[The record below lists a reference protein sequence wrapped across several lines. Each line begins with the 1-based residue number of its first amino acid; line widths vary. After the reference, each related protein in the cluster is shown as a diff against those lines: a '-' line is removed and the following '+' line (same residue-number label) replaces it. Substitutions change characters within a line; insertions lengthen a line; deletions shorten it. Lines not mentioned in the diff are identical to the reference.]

1 MKEGGGARS
10 GEGRQQWRS
19 LAALSA
25 RGITAK
31 WPTQSCF
38 FLFLLPLFPILIS
51 SHVSAALYTWK
62 WAASSGG
69 ACKGLK
75 VAERWGVTAS
85 AASLPS
91 TAPVSSLLPV
101 GIGLIGGVDTSMEM
115 SSLCLMKWVKG
126 MHFFLL
132 QFYLQIFTAPFW
144 FCSSIPRMPA
154 LWTLRDFITCYSHPS
169 ICTPCVLLIFPRQT
183 WLPVV
188 ASHGILLLLDLILFL
203 RIRHQ

>member
-62 WAASSGG
+62 WAASNGG

-75 VAERWGVTAS
+75 VTKRWGVTAS

-115 SSLCLMKWVKG
+115 SSLCLMKWVEG
-126 MHFFLL
+126 MHFFFYSNFTCRFL
-132 QFYLQIFTAPFW
+132 QPHSDFALAFPGCRRYEPWET
-144 FCSSIPRMPA
+144 SSLA
-154 LWTLRDFITCYSHPS
+154 
-169 ICTPCVLLIFPRQT
+169 TPIQVYAHHVCCWYFHDKLDSQ
-183 WLPVV
+183 
-188 ASHGILLLLDLILFL
+188 LLLLTVYCYY
-203 RIRHQ
+203 